1 MIEAILDYADI
12 FSTGGEGNDA
22 EDITIRVL
30 VDKGIYPSEL
40 VDFFTKQKIL
50 HALLARDSDGDPY
63 YSEEQ
68 LDKMFLL
75 V

>member
-1 MIEAILDYADI
+1 MIEVILDYADI
-12 FSTGGEGNDA
+12 FSDGQEGNDA
-22 EDITIRVL
+22 EDMAIRAL
-30 VDKGIYPSEL
+30 VDKGVYPSEL
-40 VDFFTKQKIL
+40 VDFFTKQKVL
-50 HALLARDSDGDPY
+50 HALLARDNDGDPY